1 MNQRKKQ
8 VKKEQENRI
17 YRGYLR
23 MNAEEKH
30 ILFEYFGGIAGLRD
44 YAVNLVKVN
53 REKHGK
59 NWEPTIQN

>member
-23 MNAEEKH
+23 MNAEEKY
-30 ILFEYFGGIAGLRD
+30 ILSEYFGGLAGLRD

>member
-1 MNQRKKQ
+1 MEKERRGRKPM
-8 VKKEQENRI
+8 ENNRK

-23 MNAEEKH
+23 MNAEEKY
-30 ILFEYFGGIAGLRD
+30 ILSEYFGGLAGLRD

>member
-1 MNQRKKQ
+1 MNEKKRGRKPI
-8 VKKEQENRI
+8 ENSRI

-23 MNAEEKH
+23 MNAEEKY
-30 ILFEYFGGIAGLRD
+30 ILSEYFGGLAGLRD